1 VQCHACPLDVAMV
14 RSLNTPFYALTELLG
29 PAQVRTLAVAL
40 GVADTYQGRR
50 SLVDDTGGP
59 EPGNTRA
66 DICLGIYPVTP
77 ADLATVYATF
87 AAGGIRAERHFVE
100 SVRGEDGGKRYTTTP
115 RRVRVL
121 PENVASAVTTV
132 LAEVVD
138 AHGPVPGRPAA
149 GKTGTQQYG
158 DTADNSDA
166 WMAGYTPQLATAVW
180 VGRAVPGPI
189 RDAAGRPIEGDTMPA
204 ALWSAFLTQ
213 ALAGQPAAALP
224 DPTDIDAAYLKDGL
238 PVRPAVPSS
247 P

>member
-1 VQCHACPLDVAMV
+1 M
-14 RSLNTPFYALTELLG
+14 
-29 PAQVRTLAVAL
+29 
-40 GVADTYQGRR
+40 
-50 SLVDDTGGP
+50 
-59 EPGNTRA
+59 
-66 DICLGIYPVTP
+66 
-77 ADLATVYATF
+77 
-87 AAGGIRAERHFVE
+87 
-100 SVRGEDGGKRYTTTP
+100 
-115 RRVRVL
+115 
-121 PENVASAVTTV
+121 

-158 DTADNSDA
+158 DTVDNSDA